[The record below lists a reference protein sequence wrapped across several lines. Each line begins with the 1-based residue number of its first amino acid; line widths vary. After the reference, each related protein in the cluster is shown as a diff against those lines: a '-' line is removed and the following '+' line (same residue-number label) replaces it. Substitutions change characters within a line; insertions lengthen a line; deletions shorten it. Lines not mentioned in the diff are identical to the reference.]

1 MFDGVGVVGGQA
13 LHELVE
19 VAQKVLLGLLARVI
33 SRGDQR
39 GVGRSAVIL
48 SVLFPPLHGG
58 AFVLIAALGLAFA
71 SAFVGA
77 RRSGARWKRWT
88 KFCGPGP
95 SGLRLRSLL
104 HASWFSPSRV
114 YAGGRCGAFVK
125 SR

>member
-1 MFDGVGVVGGQA
+1 VVSAWA
-13 LHELVE
+13 LYELVE
-19 VAQKVLLGLLARVI
+19 VVQKVLLGLHARVI

-39 GVGRSAVIL
+39 GVGRSTAIF
-48 SVLFPPLHGG
+48 SVLFPPPRGG
-58 AFVLIAALGLAFA
+58 ALIQILVLGLAFA